1 MANFDI
7 QDVTEF
13 KETLEYKQNF
23 IIGISSIGIELI
35 SDDSDQV
42 EVVNYKEEQSFLEN
56 NSTDEIY
63 DINAISEE
71 FSIELI

>member
-13 KETLEYKQNF
+13 KETFEYKQNF